1 MRTSIAKLEARREG
15 LLAQYRGQQGVV
27 GRLGTEL
34 REAGQDPETINHR
47 AVLRMGRRDVHTAA
61 ATWREQPATVRQR
74 ETLAEMLDRRGMPAE
89 LIDTTLTKGQADQAI
104 RAALDGRQP
113 ALTFPAGEVTTPFVV
128 PQREPAAEAA
138 EVPAAAAEPVPA
150 QPEATTEEIADPR
163 QAVIDAVV
171 ARASADAGLIQAAE
185 ASANTHDHYIGWAV
199 REAKSQALSALAE
212 VMDEGHPQLRKAA
225 RTLLADDA
233 LWSEVPRQIAEQVWQ
248 DHRAEPTVEETAAQG
263 LAEQIVAQTEP
274 GPDPVIEQIQES
286 IDTDARQLNSVDE
299 LHRQTVAQTAID
311 VATITGTADWRLVGR
326 DAFNGEHPAARPEPT
341 TNPLAAEALSGV
353 RSNSKVAQAVHNDF
367 IAGYNE
373 ARAKYLAPEID
384 RVNSD
389 LAADAEVV
397 AYARTAGVGPRELY
411 LHQGFKSVCNEQ
423 LSHMVAI
430 TEARAAAL
438 EELRSANW
446 WMRLSVAEQA
456 VDNARADVPSPFRD
470 EAAQEQWRQWAGER
484 LAADPFI
491 STWIGLPGGWPRDN
505 ALSGAVERLVA
516 EFPDEWPELA
526 TAMTSI
532 DYDWLAADA
541 RQIVHHNLPT
551 PDEPHPVWRNVGSS
565 GWKLDRPGAR
575 NDIEVSYRM
584 GRWELTRDGGA
595 SWTSFGN
602 DYRAAQGYAEKLAGA
617 ESTPQVR
624 ESAEAVEYVRDE
636 IGRQVR
642 AALDGDELID
652 VVARSEFLMS
662 GPNGAY
668 SQLTWEAVRR
678 ALADVESASPQLI
691 ADAARYGLDPEQVLR
706 EDAVPALLSDRHRA
720 ATTAGRDLFSTQEP
734 DLHIFTTHTL
744 IVGDPQGRHVEIR
757 FPAGNPTWHND
768 ELGIET
774 DTATAAIDQARTY
787 LATGRT
793 PEPAGQTPLVEAVA
807 EADAENTAAAAPA
820 EPETPAAAVEYNA
833 VRELGGSIA
842 YAATPDAPAPEAAE
856 PETPAA
862 AVEYNAVRELDGT
875 ITYAATPDAPTP
887 EAAEPVAAPA
897 AEPVAEA
904 LPQVPQSEMGEPL
917 SLWAGKTLIEAE
929 RPDGSRVRVTAE
941 TLAGYSDAPA
951 IDEPDPTIETP
962 QAEVPV
968 LQAPEAVEAEPR
980 APTPAVPAIDFELGT
995 DVLVPVSPRD
1005 RIEANIAAIRV
1016 VKTLDRQDRAATVD
1030 EQEILARW
1038 SGWGGAWQ
1046 VFDEQKHEFDPPR
1059 AELRDLLTDSE
1070 YAAARRSTVNA
1081 HYTDPALAKV
1091 MWDALVQA
1099 GLPDPARVVEPGCG
1113 AGHFIGHAPEGV
1125 RMVGVELDA
1134 MTAKIAHRLYPNQ
1147 QVRNHGFERDFA
1159 PDNTFTAA
1167 IGNVPFGDIKVYD
1180 DRHNPNGLSIHN
1192 HFIRK
1197 SLALTEPGGYV
1208 AVITSAFTSDAVR
1221 TKSREE
1227 IAELGD
1233 LVGGVRLPSKAFER
1247 QAKTDVVTDLLIFR
1261 RREADRE
1268 QTAQTRQWIKS
1279 SAMTVGDDRISVN
1292 DYFQQHPRNVLGTI
1306 RVGHGLHGRNSLNV
1320 DADTSAPLADQVRGR
1335 LEPIIEQAKVTGLG
1349 LTAAADSL
1357 DTVTELDH
1365 SGLFTAAEL
1374 GARPIPG
1381 TLRYNEVANTFEQYT
1396 AGRWDDAG
1404 TKGEARSAE
1413 WRSLLAMGD
1422 TVLALVD
1429 ASRTETTFEQREQL
1443 RASLGRQY
1451 DAYVAEY
1458 GHVNRYK
1465 WTSHASRNTDEQ
1477 AAKRFPELERRWREA
1492 NGDATIDVDGVQIT
1506 EPFEGELPE
1515 DVAQDLWERAYTPS
1529 QAPYKK
1535 RAHLEGVIKYDPR
1548 IALVRGIERYNDDT
1562 REASKAEIFTEDISS
1577 VLEPATSADTI
1588 DEAIAISFD
1597 ESGEIDPARI
1607 AELLDTSV
1615 EDVLEQAKG
1624 KIYPDLDS
1632 DGWVSAA
1639 AFLSGNVRDKLARAQ
1654 LLSAENPAR
1663 YTDAVA
1669 ALAKTVPVDVDPSK
1683 IGLRPGAAWFGTDIY
1698 RQFLVDEF
1706 GVDQDRLT
1714 VEYAAVTGSWKI
1726 KSTQPPNWNNAYGYR
1741 DNWGLPAADMSG
1753 LDLFESMCNNRPI
1766 QSRKTDE
1773 ELLENPKP
1781 SFHKGRT
1788 EELRDRAERL
1798 EERFGQWLWSD
1809 PERADRLTRK
1819 FNDVFNSFE
1828 RIQHDTTH
1836 KTFPGLNP
1844 KYLPYPYQKQAVVR
1858 LLNDETILLDHCV
1871 GAGKTLT
1878 IAMSCMEM
1886 KRLGQVQQPW
1896 IVVPNHLVDQWH
1908 REVLDAY
1915 PGANVLVATDLN
1927 GSADR
1932 QRFMGQSATGDW
1944 DLVIVPESKFKLM
1957 AVSPDTQIAY
1967 IEKEKLALAEAL
1979 LGAKE
1984 SDSGHTVKEIEKA
1997 LVSKEE
2003 QLQRLIKAKGK
2014 DAGITFEQ
2022 TGCDF
2027 VFVDEA
2033 HMYKNL
2039 ARPSNSS
2046 DLSVIKGAQR
2056 ATDMDMKIAF
2066 LREQAIARNIE
2077 AGRPNAPAKA
2087 VAFATG
2093 TPVSNSMSELWV
2105 MQKYLRPD
2113 LLDNLEMGHID
2124 AWAQSFAR
2132 QRTTVEMNVTG
2143 TQLRT
2148 VSRMAEY
2155 TNLPQMV
2162 AMVDQ
2167 FRDVVVRDQIPAD
2180 LPALRG
2186 GGRTI
2191 VEFELSQDVRDFMHD
2206 LDVRMQKTTGKT
2218 AHLDNALKIG
2228 NDGRNASLHPRL
2240 ANLADPEPENDRVRH
2255 VVDQVWRVHTE
2266 NADLRT
2272 PADGH
2277 GPAADGVFQ
2286 MIFCDRGTPKV
2297 GDRGDDANLY
2307 AMVRAQL
2314 VERGMRPEEVAFIHD
2329 FPTAKDKQKLFADC
2343 RAGRVRVLIGST
2355 ETMSTGVNAQRLLK
2369 ALHHMDCP
2377 YRPADLEQREGR
2389 IIRQGNVNREVEI
2402 LNYVAEKSFDAT
2414 MWQIVERK
2422 AHYIE
2427 QLRTGDVPHAIEDIG
2442 ADMALS
2448 AAQTKAAATGD
2459 PIYVNA
2465 VEKEAEVKKLVNEE
2479 QAVAQINRLNEFM
2492 VRKFTREIPIL
2503 RTQLEELHEITV
2515 PIGQWLATDRDKR
2528 KLTIGA
2534 HIVVDSDSEKVGEA
2548 LQATLQDRYTYM
2560 RMNRSTTPETL
2571 FEVAGVPVYGTYHL
2585 STGALQL
2592 HTDGGMVRYLEQKE
2606 IVEAMSSTSATHG
2619 LMARVRNM
2627 LRDVEKSV
2635 AVVERELDETT
2646 SRLDAVRGE
2655 PVLEF
2660 TKGDELRRVRT
2671 ELTEMNADIN
2681 ARENSPDALRRFA
2694 EETERRSRDGQ
2705 YEQWTLDLNPTRGH
2719 AEANGMTRE
2728 ALAEAVPT
2736 FMQKYAENWAEQEAQ
2751 RQEHREKDPWLPR
2764 SADGSVF
2771 ALGGDRDSGMPGARV
2786 EWTDRMWH
2794 WAAWDGL
2801 GAVESGLTE
2810 QRGSARGS
2818 AQSAAVTF
2826 AKAREIDTTYL
2837 YNRHAAQPVADNTTS
2852 AAADAVDP
2860 SPTATLDDDLL
2871 DGLRAL
2877 DGREFTSYS
2886 VRPDD
2891 PEPADGA
2898 PSPTHEQS
2906 VHRDVDP
2913 TE

>member
-15 LLAQYRGQQGVV
+15 LLAQYRAQQGVV
-27 GRLGTEL
+27 GRLNTEL

-47 AVLRMGRRDVHTAA
+47 AVLRMGRREAHVAA
-61 ATWREQPATVRQR
+61 ATWREQPATARQR

-89 LIDTTLTKGQADQAI
+89 LIDEALTKGQADQAI

-113 ALTFPAGEVTTPFVV
+113 ALAFPAGEVTTPFVV
-128 PQREPAAEAA
+128 PQREPATPVE
-138 EVPAAAAEPVPA
+138 EPAAAAELVPA
-150 QPEATTEEIADPR
+150 QPETAAVGEFADPR

-171 ARASADAGLIQAAE
+171 ARACDDAGLIQAAE
-185 ASANTHDHYIGWAV
+185 ARANTHDHYIGWAV
-199 REAKSQALSALAE
+199 KEAKSQAFSALAE

-248 DHRAEPTVEETAAQG
+248 THRGEPTAEDAAAQD
-263 LAEQIVAQTEP
+263 LAEQIVTETGP
-274 GPDPVIEQIQES
+274 GPEPVIEQIQES
-286 IDTDARQLNSVDE
+286 IETDEKQVNAVDE

-326 DAFNGEHPAARPEPT
+326 DAFDGEHPTARPEPT
-341 TNPLAAEALSGV
+341 ENPLVAEALTGV
-353 RSNSKVAQAVHNDF
+353 RPGSKVAQAVHKDF
-367 IAGYNE
+367 IAGYAE
-373 ARAKYLAPEID
+373 ARAKYLAPEIE
-384 RVNSD
+384 RVNSE
-389 LAADAEVV
+389 LADDPEVV
-397 AYARTAGVGPRELY
+397 AYARAAGVGPRELY
-411 LHQGFKSVCNEQ
+411 LQQGFKSVCNEQ

-456 VDNARADVPSPFRD
+456 VDNARADVPSPFQD

-505 ALSGAVERLVA
+505 ALNGAVERLTA
-516 EFPDEWPELA
+516 DFPNEWPELA

-551 PDEPHPVWRNVGSS
+551 PDEPHPVWRNTGAS

-584 GRWELTRDGGA
+584 GRWELSQDGGS
-595 SWTSFGN
+595 SWTSFGD

-617 ESTPQVR
+617 PSTPQVR
-624 ESAEAVEYVRDE
+624 ECAEAVEYVRDE
-636 IGRQVR
+636 IGRQVK

-668 SQLTWEAVRR
+668 SQLTWESVRR
-678 ALADVESASPQLI
+678 ALADVESGSPQLI
-691 ADAARYGLDPEQVLR
+691 ADAARYGLDPEQILR
-706 EDAVPALLSDRHRA
+706 EDAVPALLADRHRA
-720 ATTAGRDLFSTQEP
+720 AKTAGEDLFTAQSQP
-734 DLHIFTTHTL
+734 DLHIFSTHTL
-744 IVGDPQGRHVEIR
+744 IVGDPQGRNVEIH

-774 DTATAAIDQARTY
+774 DTATAAIEQARTY
-787 LATGRT
+787 LTTGRA
-793 PEPAGQTPLVEAVA
+793 PESVEQAPRVEAVA

-833 VRELGGSIA
+833 VRDLGGTIT
-842 YAATPDAPAPEAAE
+842 YVATPAPEPAE

-862 AVEYNAVRELDGT
+862 AVEYNGVRDLGGD
-875 ITYAATPDAPTP
+875 ITQAATP
-887 EAAEPVAAPA
+887 
-897 AEPVAEA
+897 EA

-917 SLWAGKTLIEAE
+917 SSWAGKTLVEAQ
-929 RPDGSRVRVTAE
+929 RPDGSRVRVSAE

-951 IDEPDPTIETP
+951 IDEPDPTIEAP

-980 APTPAVPAIDFELGT
+980 APTVDPSAVDFELGT
-995 DVLVPVSPRD
+995 EVRVPVSPRD

-1030 EQEILARW
+1030 EQEILGRW

-1081 HYTDPALAKV
+1081 HYTDPALSKV

-1099 GLPDPARVVEPGCG
+1099 GLPEQARVVEPGCG
-1113 AGHFIGHAPEGV
+1113 AGHFIGHAPDGV

-1159 PDNTFTAA
+1159 PDNTFTSA

-1268 QTAQTRQWIKS
+1268 QTEQTRQWIKS
-1279 SAMTVGDDRISVN
+1279 SSMEVGDDRISIN
-1292 DYFQQHPRNVLGTI
+1292 EYFQKNPRNVLGTI

-1320 DADTSAPLADQVRGR
+1320 DADTTAPLADQVRGR
-1335 LEPIIEQAKVTGLG
+1335 LDPIIEQAKAAGLA
-1349 LTAAADSL
+1349 LTAPAAQR
-1357 DTVTELDH
+1357 DTTSELDQ

-1404 TKGEARSAE
+1404 AKGEARSAE

-1429 ASRTETTFEQREQL
+1429 ASRTDTTFEHREQL
-1443 RASLGRQY
+1443 RSTLGRQY

-1492 NGDATIDVDGVQIT
+1492 NGDATIDIDGVQIT
-1506 EPFEGELPE
+1506 EPFEGQLPE

-1562 REASKAEIFTEDISS
+1562 REAIKAEIFTEDISS
-1577 VLEPATSADTI
+1577 VLEPATSADTV

-1597 ESGEIDPARI
+1597 ETGEISPARM
-1607 AELLDTSV
+1607 AELLDTTV

-1654 LLSAENPAR
+1654 LLSDEDPAR
-1663 YTDAVA
+1663 YADAVA
-1669 ALAKTVPVDVDPSK
+1669 ALAKTVPLDVDPSK
-1683 IGLRPGAAWFGTDIY
+1683 IGLRPGAAWVGTEIY

-1706 GVDQDRLT
+1706 GADPDRLT

-1726 KSTQPPNWNNAYGYR
+1726 KSTQPPNWTNAYGYR

-1753 LDLFESMCNNRPI
+1753 LELFESMCNNRPI

-1809 PERADRLTRK
+1809 PERTDRLTRR

-1828 RIQHDTTH
+1828 RIQHDIEH

-1844 KYLPYPYQKQAVVR
+1844 KYLPYPYQKQAVAR

-1896 IVVPNHLVDQWH
+1896 IIVPNHLVDQWH

-1927 GSADR
+1927 GPADR

-1944 DLVIVPESKFKLM
+1944 DMVIVPESKFKLM
-1957 AVSPDTQIAY
+1957 GVSPDTQIAY
-1967 IEKEKLALAEAL
+1967 IEKEKMALAEAL

-1984 SDSGHTVKEIEKA
+1984 SGSGHTVKEIEKA
-1997 LVSKEE
+1997 LASKEE

-2027 VFVDEA
+2027 AFVDEA

-2046 DLSVIKGAQR
+2046 DLSVIDGAQR

-2113 LLDNLEMGHID
+2113 LLDELEMGHID

-2132 QRTTVEMNVTG
+2132 QRTSVEMNVTG

-2218 AHLDNALKIG
+2218 AHIDNALKIG

-2286 MIFCDRGTPKV
+2286 IIFCDRGTPKA

-2314 VERGMRPEEVAFIHD
+2314 VERGMRPEDVAFIHD
-2329 FPTAKDKQKLFADC
+2329 YPSAKDKQKLFADC
-2343 RAGRVRVLIGST
+2343 RAGKVRVLIGST
-2355 ETMSTGVNAQRLLK
+2355 EKMSTGVNAQRLLK

-2402 LNYVAEKSFDAT
+2402 LNYVAERSFDAT

-2422 AHYIE
+2422 AHYIQ

-2442 ADMALS
+2442 GDMALS

-2459 PIYVNA
+2459 PIYVDA
-2465 VEKEAEVKKLVNEE
+2465 VEKESEVKKLVNEE

-2503 RTQLEELHEITV
+2503 RKQLEELHEIAV
-2515 PIGQWLATDRDKR
+2515 PITQWFDTDRDKR
-2528 KLTIGA
+2528 KLTIGE
-2534 HIVVDSDSEKVGEA
+2534 HTVVDSDSEKVGEA
-2548 LQATLQDRYTYM
+2548 LQATLQDRYTSM
-2560 RMNRSTTPETL
+2560 RMNRSTKAETL

-2585 STGALQL
+2585 TTGALQL
-2592 HTDGGMVRYLEQKE
+2592 HTDGGMIRYLEQKE

-2627 LRDVEKSV
+2627 LRDVEKNV
-2635 AVVERELDETT
+2635 AVVQRDLDETT
-2646 SRLDAVRGE
+2646 SRLDAVRAE

-2681 ARENSPDALRRFA
+2681 ARENSPEALRRFA
-2694 EETERRSRDGQ
+2694 VESERRSRDGQ
-2705 YEQWTLDLNPTRGH
+2705 YEQWTLDLNPTQGH
-2719 AEANGMTRE
+2719 AEAKGMTRE
-2728 ALAEAVPT
+2728 DLSEAVPT
-2736 FMQKYAENWAEQEAQ
+2736 LMQSHAADWTEQEAQ
-2751 RQEHREKDPWLPR
+2751 RKEHREKDPWLPR

-2771 ALGGDRDSGMPGARV
+2771 ALGGDRDSAMPGARV

-2810 QRGSARGS
+2810 QRISARGS

-2826 AKAREIDTTYL
+2826 AKAREIDATYL
-2837 YNRHAAQPVADNTTS
+2837 YNRHAAAPVADNTAP
-2852 AAADAVDP
+2852 AAPDVVDP
-2860 SPTATLDDDLL
+2860 SPTATLDGDLL

-2877 DGREFTSYS
+2877 DSREFKNYS
-2886 VRPDD
+2886 VSPDTPD
-2891 PEPADGA
+2891 PDSGTP
-2898 PSPTHEQS
+2898 PPTHERS
-2906 VHRDVDP
+2906 VDRDADP